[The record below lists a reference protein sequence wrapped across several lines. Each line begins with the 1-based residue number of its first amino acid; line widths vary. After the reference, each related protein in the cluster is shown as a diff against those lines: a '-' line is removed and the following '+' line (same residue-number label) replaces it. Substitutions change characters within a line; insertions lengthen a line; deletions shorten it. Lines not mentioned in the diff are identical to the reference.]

1 MVPSA
6 LFFFKIVLAIQSFHP
21 HFRIIFSSSVK
32 NSIVIFIRIALYLY
46 VALNNMVI
54 LTLFTLQICEHSI
67 PFHLFAAFKILSLSL
82 IFAILIIMCLGV
94 DLFELI

>member
-32 NSIVIFIRIALYLY
+32 NSIVILIRIALYLY

-54 LTLFTLQICEHSI
+54 LTLFILQICEHSI
-67 PFHLFAAFKILSLSL
+67 PFHLFAAFNILSLSL